1 MTTIELLDQL
11 IARLPVLR
19 EQGVTHLTIDPS
31 TGATSMLIAPRAPVQ
46 LMADPAGEAEKP
58 KGDGGAASFVAA
70 SELGLRPDAPR
81 PQPFRERLKA
91 TPQVK

>member
-46 LMADPAGEAEKP
+46 LMTDAVAEGKKP
-58 KGDGGAASFVAA
+58 DGAQQSFTEA

-81 PQPFRERLKA
+81 PRSFRERMTA
-91 TPQVK
+91 PAPQVK